1 MNVNQTIKKN
11 KSLVLLLLLLSAL
24 GAWAYLHFS
33 GITRHRFAITF
44 LNVGQG
50 DSTLIRFETGE
61 KMLVDC
67 GPNRDILSVLGN
79 KLFFYEREIDYL
91 LITHPDLDHY
101 GGCIDIIKR
110 FKIKNIITNGKEKPG
125 DKACKELMKVIR
137 EEGAVVTKIDSP
149 EILTISSSVLEF
161 LSPDPSLNLDKE
173 ISDHNNYSLVF
184 RLVHGEKK
192 ILFTGDIEE
201 EMEQE
206 LVKKYC
212 TSEICPSLRSDILKV
227 GHHGSDSSSSEFF
240 LGYVR
245 PEIAVI
251 SVGKN
256 KYGHPSRRVINH
268 LHRAGAQIFRTDLI
282 GDIAL

>member
-125 DKACKELMKVIR
+125 DKVCEELMKVIR

-149 EILTISSSVLEF
+149 KILTISSSVLEF

-201 EMEQE
+201 KMEQG

-227 GHHGSDSSSSEFF
+227 GHHGSDSSSSELF
-240 LGYVR
+240 LRYVR

-256 KYGHPSRRVINH
+256 KFGHPSRRVINH